1 MLSPDSKQSLHPGCV
16 RSEAAE
22 SELGKPDGAPSPPVA
37 RDEGGG
43 GSGPRVALIGNVG
56 HAWAFKWYLVCVV
69 LQLLSRVLGFPAPL

>member
-1 MLSPDSKQSLHPGCV
+1 MLSPESKQSLHPGCV

-43 GSGPRVALIGNVG
+43 VAG
-56 HAWAFKWYLVCVV
+56 HVW
-69 LQLLSRVLGFPAPL
+69 R